1 MPRAINPAA
10 LREIRTLVG
19 LSQRELARR
28 CEISETTITNI
39 EREKHGVSPALM
51 RKLADQLGVAIDA
64 ITSVTPAPETAD
76 AK

>member
-1 MPRAINPAA
+1 MARAINPAA

-28 CEISETTITNI
+28 CEISETTVTNI
-39 EREKHGVSPALM
+39 ERDKHGVSPALM

-64 ITSVTPAPETAD
+64 ITVPVPEPEAATA
-76 AK
+76 